1 MISSAGRSQ
10 SLGRVAKRCGPHNFS
25 AEAWE
30 VFPLLAIDPGT
41 KIGPYKVLDS
51 LGSGGMGEV
60 YLARDTR
67 LGRKIALKFLSVDF
81 TKDEERVRRF
91 QQEARAA
98 SALNHPNLITIFEI
112 GEVESVHFI
121 STEFIEGET
130 LRGRM
135 SPRRMSTLDICDI
148 AIQVASALTAAHA
161 AGIAHRDIKPE
172 NIMVRPDG
180 VVKVL
185 DFGLAKLSEP
195 TTPNAYTVD
204 PLAITKPVDTDPGVV
219 MGTVSY
225 MSPEQVRGVTVDART
240 DIFSFG
246 VVLYEMIAGRVP
258 FEGSSF
264 GDVISGILSTRPVPL
279 ARYAYDVPPEL
290 ERIVSKALAKDREQR
305 YQTSKDLLIDLKR
318 LKQRLDVEAEFEHSV
333 PPQWARD
340 AVVGRRSGEEKSRD
354 TVVFE
359 SNPPPLR
366 TTSSAEYLITELK
379 RHKKATF
386 FVLLVAVIA
395 VGAMTFIG
403 GRSRI
408 ESVAI
413 LPFVNLT
420 GDSKM
425 EAISDEMTEGIIS
438 HLHQFQKL
446 RVISYGSVEQYK
458 GRQDAAVIGREL
470 GVSAVMTGRISKRDD
485 VITVNAELIDARDQT
500 RIWGA
505 QEKPKFS
512 DLSMAFHRFA
522 RGVSETIGLKLNE
535 AERKKLDAEELYV
548 TGRSYWNQRTTEGL
562 NKGIEYLE
570 KAVALKPDYAAA
582 HAGLADCYNML
593 ATYGGKPPMEAFPK
607 AKAEARKAL
616 DLDDTLAEAHISL
629 AYALFRGDW
638 KWADSE
644 REFRQAL
651 AMNPKSAQ
659 AHQWYS
665 NLLVALGRAD
675 EAIAHTKTAQE
686 LDSTSLIIRSHFGFV
701 YFFAHRY
708 DDSITTCQK
717 VLELDPTFFAVRR
730 YLGQAYAQKRKYE
743 QAIAEF
749 QKAVAGSGGS
759 PLMRAELAQT
769 LAIAGQKDEAQ
780 RILGELKQLAT
791 ERYISPYH
799 IALVYSGLGN
809 RDETFSLLE
818 RGLQERADYM
828 VYLNVDPRFDW
839 LHSDPRFS
847 SLLDRVGLR

>member
-1 MISSAGRSQ
+1 M
-10 SLGRVAKRCGPHNFS
+10 
-25 AEAWE
+25 
-30 VFPLLAIDPGT
+30 AIDPGT

-51 LGSGGMGEV
+51 LGAGGMGEV

-67 LGRKIALKFLSVDF
+67 LGRKIALKFLSVEF

-135 SPRRMSTLDICDI
+135 APRRLSTLEICDV

-172 NIMVRPDG
+172 NIMIRPDG

-195 TTPNAYTVD
+195 SSPNASTID
-204 PLAITKPVDTDPGVV
+204 PMAPTKAVKTDPGVV

-225 MSPEQVRGVTVDART
+225 MSPEQVRGLEVDVRT

-258 FEGSSF
+258 FEGASF
-264 GDVISGILSTRPVPL
+264 GDVISGILGTRPVPL

-305 YQTSKDLLIDLKR
+305 YQTSKDMLIDLKR
-318 LKQRLDVEAEFEHSV
+318 FKQRLDVEAEFEHSV

-340 AVVGRRSGEEKSRD
+340 AVAGRRSGEQKSHD
-354 TVVFE
+354 TVMID
-359 SNPPPLR
+359 STPPQIR
-366 TTSSAEYLITELK
+366 TTSSAEYLITEIK

-386 FVLLVAVIA
+386 FVLLVAVVA
-395 VGAMTFIG
+395 VGAMTFVG
-403 GRSRI
+403 GRSRVD
-408 ESVAI
+408 SVAI

-420 GDSKM
+420 GDPKM
-425 EAISDEMTEGIIS
+425 EAISDELTEGIIG
-438 HLHQFQKL
+438 HLHQLKKL
-446 RVISYGSVEQYK
+446 RVISYGSVERYK
-458 GRQDAAVIGREL
+458 GQQIDAGAVGREL
-470 GVSAVMTGRISKRDD
+470 GVSAVMIGKISKRDD
-485 VITVNAELIDARDQT
+485 GLTVNAELIDARDQT
-500 RIWGA
+500 RIWGG

-512 DLSMAFHRFA
+512 DLTMAFHRFA
-522 RGVSETIGLKLNE
+522 RDVSETLGLKLSE
-535 AERKKLDAEELYV
+535 AERKELDAEELYE
-548 TGRSYWNQRTTEGL
+548 TGRNYWNQRTTEGL
-562 NKGIEYLE
+562 NKGIEYFE
-570 KAVALKPDYAAA
+570 KAVALKPDYAVA

-593 ATYGGKPPMEAFPK
+593 ATYGAKPPTEAFPK
-607 AKAEARKAL
+607 AKAEARMAL
-616 DLDDTLAEAHISL
+616 DIDDSLAEAHISL

-638 KWADSE
+638 KWAESE

-651 AMNPKSAQ
+651 VMNPRSAQ
-659 AHQWYS
+659 GHQWYA
-665 NLLVALGRAD
+665 NLLVAQGRAD
-675 EAIAHTKTAQE
+675 EAIAHTKSAQE

-708 DDSITTCQK
+708 DDSIVTCQK

-730 YLGQAYAQKRKYE
+730 YLGQAYAQKGKHE

-759 PLMRAELAQT
+759 PLMRAELAHT
-769 LAIAGQKDEAQ
+769 LAIAGKKDEAQ
-780 RILGELKQLAT
+780 KILAELKQLAT

-809 RDETFSLLE
+809 KDETLGSLE
-818 RGLQERADYM
+818 RGLQDRTDYM
-828 VYLNVDPRFDW
+828 VFLKVDPRFDW
-839 LHSDPRFS
+839 LHDDPQFTS
-847 SLLDRVGLR
+847 MLDRVGLR